1 MTRVLHVVTSMGRA
15 GLETMLMN
23 YFRHIDRDRI
33 VFDFLVHRDGV
44 YDYDEE
50 ILALGGNIYHLPKLN
65 PMDPGYLIKLNRFFA
80 EHRYTIVHSHL
91 DCMAGL
97 PLKYAMKNG
106 VPVRIAHAHS
116 SNQMHDLKYPIKL
129 FYKANIGRY
138 ANEFM
143 ACSEAAGRWMF
154 GDKLFSVLKNG
165 IDTERFAWDP
175 PTAER
180 VRDKLRIPQNALLA
194 GHVGR
199 FTAEKNHSFL
209 LEVFAEIRRKR
220 PDAML
225 MLVGDGV
232 LKSKTEEKASQ
243 MGVGDSVRFM
253 GVRSDVNELLQA
265 MDLFIL
271 PSLFEGLPL
280 TLLEAQT
287 SGVPCLISDRV
298 PAESVVTEGLAE
310 IMPLEESAER
320 WAEKAV
326 SMTGGIRTS
335 RAAEVSAHGYDAR
348 QNVKWLEEYYLDKA
362 RR

>member
-1 MTRVLHVVTSMGRA
+1 
-15 GLETMLMN
+15 
-23 YFRHIDRDRI
+23 
-33 VFDFLVHRDGV
+33 
-44 YDYDEE
+44 
-50 ILALGGNIYHLPKLN
+50 
-65 PMDPGYLIKLNRFFA
+65 MDPGYLTKLNRFFA

-116 SNQMHDLKYPIKL
+116 SNQIHDLKYPLKL
-129 FYKANIGRY
+129 FYKAQISRY
-138 ANEFM
+138 ANELM

-154 GDKLFSVLKNG
+154 GEKPFSVLKNG
-165 IDTERFAWDP
+165 IETERFAWDSVM
-175 PTAER
+175 AKR
-180 VRDKLRIPQNALLA
+180 VRDKYRIPQSTFLV

-225 MLVGDGV
+225 MLVGDGA
-232 LKSKTEEKASQ
+232 LKNKTEENAAQ
-243 MGVGDSVRFM
+243 MGLGESVLFM
-253 GVRSDVNELLQA
+253 GVRGDVNELLQA

-271 PSLFEGLPL
+271 PSLFEGFSL

-287 SGVPCLISDRV
+287 SGIPCLSSDRI
-298 PAESVVTEGLAE
+298 PAEAIVTEGLVE
-310 IMPLEESAER
+310 ELPLEMSAGR

-326 SMTGGIRTS
+326 SMTGGVRTS
-335 RAAEVSAHGYDAR
+335 HAAEVSAHGYDAQ
-348 QNVKWLEEYYLDKA
+348 QNVKWLEDFYLDKA